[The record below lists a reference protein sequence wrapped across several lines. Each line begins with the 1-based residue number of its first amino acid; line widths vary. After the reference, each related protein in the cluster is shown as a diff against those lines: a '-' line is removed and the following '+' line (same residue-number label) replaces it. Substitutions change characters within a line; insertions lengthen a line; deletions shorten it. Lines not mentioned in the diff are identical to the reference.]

1 MCYINCGVNSSLHN
15 SGCCIRSVAP
25 WITVLSCH
33 TIFTKRVIYYIFTFV
48 WYSAKQGTMH
58 RPVSHLAHCALS
70 LAARRTQMA
79 EQLGWFRRPLFVMAT
94 CAEAGCCCCCC
105 PPPPPP
111 PPPQNSLLTLLTF
124 APDFEAVSATKISLM
139 ASSSSFICFF
149 LAIAWDPQSS
159 ALFILRVTRHSCR
172 NIIPVGTNIFY
183 SDSKT
188 DLKLRCDCC
197 IKIPAIRGCP
207 RHCY

>member
-1 MCYINCGVNSSLHN
+1 MCTYFYNKFRPVNHMCYINCGVNSSLHN

-79 EQLGWFRRPLFVMAT
+79 EQLGWFRSREKNTDGRAVGLISQAIV
-94 CAEAGCCCCCC
+94 CYGYLCGGW
-105 PPPPPP
+105 
-111 PPPQNSLLTLLTF
+111 LLLLLLSSS
-124 APDFEAVSATKISLM
+124 P
-139 ASSSSFICFF
+139 SSSS
-149 LAIAWDPQSS
+149 SS
-159 ALFILRVTRHSCR
+159 
-172 NIIPVGTNIFY
+172 
-183 SDSKT
+183 K
-188 DLKLRCDCC
+188 
-197 IKIPAIRGCP
+197 
-207 RHCY
+207 